1 MIVFMK
7 TQHITDDWETL
18 ISFLPEGWQSEA
30 KARGALTRCRQIGDA
45 ETLLRILMIHLAQ
58 GYSLKETSVRVKAA
72 GLADISSVGIYK
84 RLRASGEWLRWMA
97 DEMLKQ
103 NMKVP
108 PGVARAGG
116 RLRVRLVDCTTVSEP
131 GSTGSEW
138 RIHYSLQLKPLLCDY
153 FKVTDNHVGEMFK
166 LIPVEK
172 GDLIV
177 GDRAY
182 ANAKGVAHVLDN
194 GGEALVRMKSISFV
208 LRSIDGKRFQLLTR
222 LKKLRVGS
230 IGEWPVRVV
239 GENGRL
245 IPGRICALRRS
256 KAATEM
262 ELKRIR
268 RSNAR
273 HGRVPGRKAEQAAM
287 YSCVFTTVDA
297 SVLSATEVMEM
308 YRARWQVELAF
319 KRLKSLLNF
328 GHLPKHDEE
337 SAKAWLFGK
346 LLIGLLAETIIDT
359 ADFISPWG
367 YVKIREQGHAPAMCG
382 QPVERNAVYSA

>member
-1 MIVFMK
+1 MN
-7 TQHITDDWETL
+7 TQHISDDWETL
-18 ISFLPEGWQSEA
+18 ISFLPEGWQREA
-30 KARGALTRCRQIGDA
+30 KARGALKRCRQINDA
-45 ETLLRILMIHLAQ
+45 ETLLHILMIHLAQ
-58 GYSLKETSVRVKAA
+58 GYSLKETSVRAKVG

-97 DEMLKQ
+97 DELLKQ
-103 NMKVP
+103 NIET
-108 PGVARAGG
+108 PGRPGR
-116 RLRVRLVDCTTVSEP
+116 RLRVRLIDSTTVSEP

-153 FKVTDNHVGEMFK
+153 FKVTDNHVGETFK
-166 LIPVEK
+166 LIPIEK

-194 GGEALVRMKSISFV
+194 GGEALVRMKVISFV
-208 LRSIDGKRFQLLTR
+208 LRSVDGKRFQLLSR
-222 LKKLRVGS
+222 LKKLRVGCV
-230 IGEWPVRVV
+230 GEWPVHVV

-245 IPGRICALRRS
+245 IPGRVCALRRS

-273 HGRVPGRKAEQAAM
+273 HGRTPGRKAEEAAM

-297 SVLSATEVMEM
+297 SLLSATEVMEM

-319 KRLKSLLNF
+319 KRLKSLMNF
-328 GHLPKHDEE
+328 GHLPKQDEE

-346 LLIGLLAETIIDT
+346 LLIGLLAESIIDT

-367 YVKIREQGHAPAMCG
+367 YVKIREEENAPAMCG
-382 QPVERNAVYSA
+382 